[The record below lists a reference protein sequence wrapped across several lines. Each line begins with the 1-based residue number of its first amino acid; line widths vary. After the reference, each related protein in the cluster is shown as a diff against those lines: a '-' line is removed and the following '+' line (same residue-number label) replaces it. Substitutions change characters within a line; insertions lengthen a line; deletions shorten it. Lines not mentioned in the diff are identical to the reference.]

1 MRPFSKSS
9 LPEKPAAP
17 KTRAHR
23 TTKTQ
28 TRPTRFF
35 SSPPAHL
42 SLPQLDLPSRRLY
55 CPRNINL
62 MLDIVLD
69 QTGSRQSPIE
79 SARAHKLVRFVLL

>member
-9 LPEKPAAP
+9 LPEKPAARQ
-17 KTRAHR
+17 TRAHHQN
-23 TTKTQ
+23 T
-28 TRPTRFF
+28 TRPTR
-35 SSPPAHL
+35 SSRRRPPT